1 MGIIYIHSQRWRQVL
16 QRTRLKERSL
26 PNYTKGE
33 EIFNMVS
40 HAVGAA
46 FGVFALVT
54 CVITAAKHQN
64 AWSMVS
70 GVIYGVSLLMLY
82 TVSSVYHGLPRN
94 TGKKV
99 MQVIDHC
106 VIYLLICG
114 TYTPIVLCAL
124 RTYSPVLGWGLF
136 GAVWGV
142 AALGAVFT
150 AIDLKK
156 YAVLSMIC
164 YIGIGWCVVFA
175 IKPLLKVLPWEAFMW
190 LLAGGIAYTVG
201 AVLYGLGSR
210 HRYMHS
216 VFHLFVLAGSVMH
229 YVAIIKYIL

>member
-1 MGIIYIHSQRWRQVL
+1 M

-54 CVITAAKHQN
+54 CVITAVKHRD

-142 AALGAVFT
+142 AVLGTVFT

-190 LLAGGIAYTVG
+190 LLGGGMAYTVG

>member
-1 MGIIYIHSQRWRQVL
+1 M

-142 AALGAVFT
+142 AALGTVFT

-156 YAVLSMIC
+156 YAVLSMVC

-190 LLAGGIAYTVG
+190 LLA
-201 AVLYGLGSR
+201 
-210 HRYMHS
+210 
-216 VFHLFVLAGSVMH
+216 
-229 YVAIIKYIL
+229 

>member
-1 MGIIYIHSQRWRQVL
+1 M
-16 QRTRLKERSL
+16 QRTRIKDRAL
-26 PNYTKGE
+26 PDYTKGE
-33 EIFNMVS
+33 EIFNMAS
-40 HAVGAA
+40 HIAGAV

-54 CVITAAKHQN
+54 CVITAASHRN
-64 AWSMVS
+64 VWSIVS
-70 GVIYGVSLLMLY
+70 GAIYGFSMIVLY
-82 TVSSVYHGLPRN
+82 TVSSVYHGLTGS

-124 RTYSPVLGWGLF
+124 REYSPALGWGIF
-136 GAVWGV
+136 AAVWGV

-156 YAVLSMIC
+156 YSKLSMAC
-164 YIGIGWCVVFA
+164 YIGIGWCIILA
-175 IKPLLKVLPWEAFMW
+175 IKPMLTVLPREAFMW
-190 LLAGGIAYTVG
+190 LLGGGVAYTVG
-201 AVLYGLGSR
+201 AVLYALGSK

-216 VFHLFVLAGSVMH
+216 VFHLFVLAGSITH
-229 YVAIIKYIL
+229 YITIIKYIL

>member
-1 MGIIYIHSQRWRQVL
+1 MK
-16 QRTRLKERSL
+16 RTPLALRSL

-33 EIFNMVS
+33 ELLNAMS
-40 HAVGAA
+40 HAMGAG
-46 FGVFALVT
+46 FGIAALILCVLKAARGRDPYAVT
-54 CVITAAKHQN
+54 A
-64 AWSMVS
+64 S
-70 GVIYGVSLLMLY
+70 VIYGFSMIAVF

-142 AALGAVFT
+142 AVLGTVFT